1 MKRPCASFEIFLPV
15 FEIQSFHL
23 TADKCRGEEKAQMA
37 SLIGGEPF
45 DAFRRFGSFGSHNGM
60 MSSLFGGKDPFD
72 DPFFSRPFSS
82 IFEPSIFDQSTTS
95 REAPKGN
102 GGKGIVI
109 EELNSDGEEE
119 KEKDKGNTEHDGS
132 GKEPFVEH
140 LDDSDNDGKILNLN
154 IRNEYDKVKGS
165 KAQAPNF
172 SFQTSRATYGGVDGT
187 YYTNTRSRKTGS
199 DGVVIEERKE
209 ADTTTGQATHR
220 ISRGIHDKGHSVTRK
235 LSSDG
240 KVDTTQTLHNLNEDE
255 LAEFEKAWEGNSQ
268 GHLTGWSDG
277 FSAPAKAGS
286 GTNEQMGVAVKDS
299 WRLPYREQARNM
311 GNQGANTEARTT
323 SGGRTKKVVR
333 INIE

>member
-1 MKRPCASFEIFLPV
+1 MQRRRESSKDLFDR
-15 FEIQSFHL
+15 
-23 TADKCRGEEKAQMA
+23 
-37 SLIGGEPF
+37 GEPF

-72 DPFFSRPFSS
+72 DPVFSRPFSS

-109 EELNSDGEEE
+109 EELNSDGEED
-119 KEKDKGNTEHDGS
+119 KEKDEGNTEHDGS

-172 SFQTSRATYGGVDGT
+172 SFQTSRVTYGGVDGT
-187 YYTNTRSRKTGS
+187 YYTSTRSRKTGS

-286 GTNEQMGVAVKDS
+286 GTSEQMGVAVKDS

>member
-1 MKRPCASFEIFLPV
+1 MQRRRESSKDLFDR
-15 FEIQSFHL
+15 
-23 TADKCRGEEKAQMA
+23 
-37 SLIGGEPF
+37 GEPF

-72 DPFFSRPFSS
+72 DPVFSRPFSS

-109 EELNSDGEEE
+109 EELNSDGEED
-119 KEKDKGNTEHDGS
+119 KEKDEGNTEHDGS

-140 LDDSDNDGKILNLN
+140 LDE
-154 IRNEYDKVKGS
+154 NEYDKVKGS

-172 SFQTSRATYGGVDGT
+172 SFQTSRVTYGGVDGT
-187 YYTNTRSRKTGS
+187 YYTSTRSRKTGS

-220 ISRGIHDKGHSVTRK
+220 ISRGIHDKIYFHAVIWNQFISLPLVLGVSFASTAFHLFVHFRHSVTRK

-255 LAEFEKAWEGNSQ
+255 LADFEKAWEGNSQ

-286 GTNEQMGVAVKDS
+286 GTSEQMGVAVKNS

-311 GNQGANTEARTT
+311 GNQGANTESRTT